1 METILSDTMRA
12 VGTGTLRAVS
22 TGVVAASLLVLTG
35 SAAGR
40 GNQRGLAACFILNE
54 IGVAHVRRNPASS
67 CSERVTPQ
75 STFKIPHALAALD
88 SGVIAENE
96 VIAYDGHTVEWPSW
110 RKEHALASAL
120 RYSVV
125 WYFQEIAR
133 RLGADREREYLRRL
147 EYGNQDS
154 SGGLTTF
161 WLGRS
166 LAISP
171 DEQVRFLL
179 NLYADRVGVGEHAVE
194 TVRRLLIQPQG
205 QVINASGAIPFAAPW
220 PDGTVVSAKTG
231 AGPNADGRAVRWLVG
246 HVRRGTRAWI
256 FVSNVV
262 GPPDLPRTA
271 AIDQA
276 GRGLMDEHV
285 LR

>member
-1 METILSDTMRA
+1 MRTETFQ
-12 VGTGTLRAVS
+12 AVS
-22 TGVVAASLLVLTG
+22 TVAVAASLLVLTG
-35 SAAGR
+35 DTVAR
-40 GNQRGLAACFILNE
+40 GYQSSQTSTSCFILNE
-54 IGVAHVRRNPASS
+54 IGVGRVRRNPASS
-67 CSERVTPQ
+67 CSLRVTPQ

-88 SGVIAENE
+88 AGVISESE
-96 VIAYDGHTVEWPSW
+96 VIAYDGHAVEWPSW
-110 RKEHALASAL
+110 RKDHALASAL

-125 WYFQEIAR
+125 WYFQDIAR
-133 RLGADREREYLRRL
+133 RLGADRERHYLGRL

-161 WLGRS
+161 WLGRT

-171 DEQVRFLL
+171 DEQERFLL
-179 NLYADRVGVGEHAVE
+179 NLYAGRVGVSERAVE
-194 TVRRLLIQPQG
+194 TIRRLLIQPQG
-205 QVINASGAIPFAAPW
+205 QVTNASGAIPFAEPW

-231 AGPNADGRAVRWLVG
+231 SGPNADGRAVRWLVG
-246 HVRRGTRAWI
+246 HIRRATRAWI

-276 GRGLMDEHV
+276 SRALMDEQV